1 MNLELKHFR
10 IFVSLARTLHFGQA
24 AEKLNMAQPQLSR
37 MVAFIEKEIGHP
49 LLVRSTRK
57 ITLTAAGE
65 VFLEQC
71 LATIG
76 QAEQA
81 LHLTRQTAIGR
92 SGHLSLA
99 YMDFAISGPLPR
111 ILRAF
116 RSKFESIDVR
126 LNHMWSEQ
134 QQGALLDREI
144 DVGFLIGPFD
154 NPEVSTIP
162 VSCSRLMAVLPETH
176 PLSNRAVIDL
186 RSVANEP
193 FVFGAMSQWRPFRDT
208 VEKVCLRHGFMPKTI
223 HEPFNSDAIFGFVA
237 ANLGITIYP
246 ERPYGMYPRGVI
258 AKPIEGVEDNIAT
271 VAAWHKRN
279 PSKILHNFTETVSQY
294 AETPFH

>member
-10 IFVSLARTLHFGQA
+10 IFVVLARTLHFGQA

-37 MVAFIEKEIGHP
+37 LITFIEQEVGHP

-57 ITLTAAGE
+57 IALTAAGE
-65 VFLEQC
+65 IFLEQC

-76 QAEQA
+76 QVDQT
-81 LHLTRQTAIGR
+81 LHLTRQAALGR
-92 SGHLSLA
+92 SGNLSLA

-116 RSKFESIDVR
+116 RSKSESIDVK
-126 LNHMWSEQ
+126 LSHMWSEQ
-134 QQGALLDREI
+134 QRGALLDREI

-154 NPEVSTIP
+154 NPEISTLP
-162 VSCSRLMAVLPETH
+162 VSRNRLMAMLPETH
-176 PLSNRAVIDL
+176 PLANRSVIDL

-193 FVFGAMSQWRPFRDT
+193 FVFGAMSKWRPFRDI
-208 VEKVCLRHGFMPKTI
+208 VEKICLGHGFLPRTI

-258 AKPIEGVEDNIAT
+258 AKPIEDVEECIVT

-279 PSKILHNFTETVSQY
+279 PSKILHNFIETVSQY
-294 AETPFH
+294 AET